1 MLTEIY
7 SFNKLGV
14 EQPEHIQM
22 PTAIKGNDRIVFV
35 FQRKKHGRF
44 ILFLGFHRS
53 MVLNEDEQKATQ
65 LMREALEEVL
75 AEYK

>member
-1 MLTEIY
+1 
-7 SFNKLGV
+7 
-14 EQPEHIQM
+14 M

-35 FQRKKHGRF
+35 FQRKKNHGRL
-44 ILFLGFHRS
+44 ILFLGFDRS

-65 LMREALEEVL
+65 LMREALKEVL

>member
-1 MLTEIY
+1 
-7 SFNKLGV
+7 
-14 EQPEHIQM
+14 M

-35 FQRKKHGRF
+35 FQRKKNHGRL
-44 ILFLGFHRS
+44 ILFLGFDQS

-65 LMREALEEVL
+65 LMREALKEVL